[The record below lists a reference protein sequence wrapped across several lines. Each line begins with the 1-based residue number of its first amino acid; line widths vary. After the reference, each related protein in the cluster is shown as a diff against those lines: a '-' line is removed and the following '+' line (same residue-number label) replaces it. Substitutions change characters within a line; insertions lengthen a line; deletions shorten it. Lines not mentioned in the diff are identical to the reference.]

1 MEGFF
6 ARDGMECRMHFANLP
21 KVQKEFN
28 TECTESAEATGK
40 RGSAEQVFDGGT
52 DDAGGGF
59 RGGLVAIAA
68 NQDDG
73 GAFRFAHQEAGSGGE
88 VVGDGENRRS
98 QRLSVTVLGAP
109 QIEENGR
116 A

>member
-1 MEGFF
+1 MKGFF
-6 ARDGMECRMHFANLP
+6 AGEGMECRMHFANLP

-28 TECTESAEATGK
+28 TEGTESAEATEK
-40 RGSAEQVFDGGT
+40 RGSAEQVFGSGT

-73 GAFRFAHQEAGSGGE
+73 GAFRFAHQEASGGVQ
-88 VVGDGENRRS
+88 VVGRRENRPGL
-98 QRLSVTVLGAP
+98 RLSATSL
-109 QIEENGR
+109 
-116 A
+116 

>member
-6 ARDGMECRMHFANLP
+6 AGEGMECRMHFANLP

-28 TECTESAEATGK
+28 TECTEAAEK
-40 RGSAEQVFDGGT
+40 RGSAEEVFGGGT

-73 GAFRFAHQEAGSGGE
+73 RAFRFAHQEAGSGGE
-88 VVGDGENRRS
+88 FVGDGENRRS
-98 QRLSVTVLGAP
+98 QRLSMTVPRAP
-109 QIEENGR
+109 KIEENRG